1 MVVHVGR
8 KMTVSEN
15 FAVKT
20 NLVINYL
27 IIYQSEAKDLH
38 AKVDFWLGIRMSIHL
53 EKITPLF
60 DSDVDRHVEGQDWHA
75 NRALMDVRFPSPI
88 SIIYTFTVLSICNL
102 LIFYLSY
109 SFHLYFLL
117 SPFRLHKCIQLIFI

>member
-1 MVVHVGR
+1 
-8 KMTVSEN
+8 MTVSEN

-75 NRALMDVRFPSPI
+75 NRALMDVRNNSPHE
-88 SIIYTFTVLSICNL
+88 YAFTTVRQGQWMA
-102 LIFYLSY
+102 YRTY
-109 SFHLYFLL
+109 SM
-117 SPFRLHKCIQLIFI
+117 R